1 VGHDHEGRRVSRRR
15 LITGVGSL
23 GLGGLFTA
31 GAHATSGPDPYA
43 GADALFAKAR
53 TCRLTPSTKQGPYY
67 FETETLR
74 SDIRE
79 DRQGVRLRLA
89 IKLQDGETCSPLDDA
104 VVEIWHCDAGG
115 LYSGAE
121 TESREVLSKGGKV
134 QVRPG
139 TTFTDLKPS
148 DRSRYLRG
156 AQVTDSDGIVRF
168 TTIWP
173 GWYPG
178 RTVHI
183 HVMVVVGGTRALCTE
198 LMFDEAFNREVLARP
213 PYRGHQTPRDT
224 FNGNDPIYQDGM
236 LAHVTRDGDGYLAAI
251 VMSADPG

>member
-89 IKLQDGETCSPLDDA
+89 IKLRDGETCSPLDDA

-121 TESREVLSKGGKV
+121 QGRQG
-134 QVRPG
+134 PG
-139 TTFTDLKPS
+139 
-148 DRSRYLRG
+148 
-156 AQVTDSDGIVRF
+156 Q
-168 TTIWP
+168 
-173 GWYPG
+173 
-178 RTVHI
+178 
-183 HVMVVVGGTRALCTE
+183 
-198 LMFDEAFNREVLARP
+198 
-213 PYRGHQTPRDT
+213 
-224 FNGNDPIYQDGM
+224 
-236 LAHVTRDGDGYLAAI
+236 TRDDVHRPEALRPQPLPARRAGH
-251 VMSADPG
+251 